1 LSTLTKI
8 VIVLLTLASF
18 FLCASVVVYVG
29 TSQNYKE
36 QNSSIRS
43 EMQVAQAKAT
53 AADDDLKKYKE
64 QAELDQ
70 KKLSDQITS
79 LNNQITKIT
88 SDLTASQRDNS
99 QLLQRV
105 DSLGQSVE
113 QSATTA
119 ENQRKLFE
127 ETQAKLKDVEKK
139 LSDMDTMN
147 KQLTDKIDDQMANID
162 SLEKEKKR
170 LLEDK
175 SELEARLNEKLMPG
189 GKTTASTRPVTIGDS
204 RVRVKPKEA
213 SVGDGTVRDINLQGT
228 ISELK
233 ESMATISIGGVDGV
247 KAGMEF
253 FVIRGDQ
260 FICKVKIVDVADTQ
274 AAGKLELV
282 QQNQPK
288 VGDVVTT
295 NL

>member
-29 TSQNYKE
+29 TADNYKD
-36 QNSSIRS
+36 QNSKIRA
-43 EMQVAQAKAT
+43 EMQASQSKAT
-53 AADDDLKKYKE
+53 QADEDLKNYKA
-64 QAELDQ
+64 QAELEQ
-70 KKLSDQITS
+70 KKLNEQVTS
-79 LNNQITKIT
+79 LNNQITKVT

-99 QLLQRV
+99 QLVQRV
-105 DSLGQSVE
+105 DSLGQSVK
-113 QSATTA
+113 QSSETA

-127 ETQAKLKDVEKK
+127 QTQDKLKEVEKK

-147 KQLTDKIDDQMANID
+147 KQLTDKIDDQMAFID
-162 SLEKEKKR
+162 SLQKEKKR

-189 GKTTASTRPVTIGDS
+189 GKTTASTRPVTVGDS
-204 RVRVKPKEA
+204 RVRVKPKE
-213 SVGDGTVRDINLQGT
+213 SVTNDGTVRDINLQGT
-228 ISELK
+228 ITELRDT
-233 ESMATISIGGVDGV
+233 MATISIGGVDGV
-247 KAGMEF
+247 KAGMDF

-260 FICKVKIVDVADTQ
+260 FICKVKIIEVDDTQ

-288 VGDVVTT
+288 IGDVVTT